1 MSQTGKFLVVALL
14 GGGAIAGYSYYLK
27 MKKTQAELEVIPTA
41 SIHSVNWNGITIR
54 LDLLMKNPTKGSFSI
69 KFPFVKLSYKNTL
82 VGSSTVMNTDIKIPA
97 YGEAKIEKL
106 LVNIPILSI
115 FSVSSSI
122 LKAVQNKEQ
131 VKITATLI
139 TTIDLGIINI
149 PFEES
154 HEVTLKK

>member
-1 MSQTGKFLVVALL
+1 MSQTGKLITVALI
-14 GGGAIAGYSYYLK
+14 GGGVIAGYSYYLK
-27 MKKTQAELEVIPTA
+27 MKKTEAELEIVPEA
-41 SIHSVNWNGITIR
+41 SIHSVNWDGITIR

-69 KFPFVKLSYKNTL
+69 KFPFVKLTYKNTL
-82 VGSSTVMNTDIKIPA
+82 VGSSTVMNKDIKIPA

-122 LKAVQNKEQ
+122 LKAIQSREP
-131 VKITATLI
+131 VKITATLM
-139 TTIDLGIINI
+139 TTIDLGITTI